1 MAQSISTSAAKDTI
15 IFIASNLSSSSSSQ
29 TSASEGALA
38 IKSQSDTSSSTALA
52 TSTSNQDC
60 EGDTLCPVSKESNE
74 SADTTSANI
83 LTRTH
88 NISGGDAATSAIIHT
103 RTSTPVTISNE
114 GAITM
119 MAAILL
125 FSVAIAI
132 IINIDGLRSQAIQ
145 QRYEHIIC
153 SHHTMKNEQ
162 EHQLSSKLF
171 ICYKQQIEAL
181 KLAHQIGILGICRN
195 FSKFRFRGSVG
206 IRNVLGGYSN
216 LSSTCSS
223 FCLKFQTQLYEI
235 TLLLRLSTSLN
246 TSINE

>member
-1 MAQSISTSAAKDTI
+1 MAQSVSTSAAKDTI

-60 EGDTLCPVSKESNE
+60 EGDTLCSVSKESNE
-74 SADTTSANI
+74 SADTRSANI

-88 NISGGDAATSAIIHT
+88 NISDDTATSAIIHT

-132 IINIDGLRSQAIQ
+132 MINIDGLRSQAIQ

-181 KLAHQIGILGICRN
+181 KLAHQIRILGICRN

>member
-1 MAQSISTSAAKDTI
+1 MAQAISTSATKYI
-15 IFIASNLSSSSSSQ
+15 IVTASNLSPIISSQ
-29 TSASEGALA
+29 TSASEGALV

-60 EGDTLCPVSKESNE
+60 EGDTLCPVRKESNE

-88 NISGGDAATSAIIHT
+88 NISDDTATSAIIHT

-132 IINIDGLRSQAIQ
+132 MINIDGLRSQAIQ

-181 KLAHQIGILGICRN
+181 KLAHQIRILGICRN